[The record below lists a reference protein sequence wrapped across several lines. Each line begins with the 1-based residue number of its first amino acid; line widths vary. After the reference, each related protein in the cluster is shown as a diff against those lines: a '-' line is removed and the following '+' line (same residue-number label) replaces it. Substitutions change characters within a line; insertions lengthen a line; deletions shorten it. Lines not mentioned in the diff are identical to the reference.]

1 MNEQDPWGRPRSR
14 REPPKQSK
22 DKEPDEDK
30 KLPGWAKPPRRP
42 AKQDGLIKQLFEMY
56 QKYAGRPDGDGGK
69 KKPPKIRTLFT
80 AVGGAV
86 LLIWGSLGFYV
97 VDEQERGVVLRFGE
111 YIATIEP
118 GLRWQPY
125 FIDRVIV
132 INVTR
137 VRSFSAR
144 GIMLTKNENIV
155 DVTVEVQYDI
165 NDAPSF
171 ALQVRDPEMSI
182 RQATDSALRHVVGGT
197 DLDQVITEGRAQ
209 VAADVRKRV
218 QAYITNYGT
227 GIRVVQVNIQKAD
240 PPQEVKPAF
249 EDAISA
255 REDEVRFRNQA
266 EAYAKAIV
274 PQARGEARRILEEG
288 QGYKERKI
296 ARAEGDAQR
305 FDLVYAAY
313 REDPSITQRRLYLEA
328 MEEILANSDKVMIDV
343 SKGNNLLYLPLD
355 KILERSP
362 PSDGSATTGGTR
374 STSGRMNDAEL
385 SRIVEEV
392 LQKIDINK
400 FQNNGR

>member
-1 MNEQDPWGRPRSR
+1 MNEQDPWGRPGPR
-14 REPPKQSK
+14 REPTKRPKKQ
-22 DKEPDEDK
+22 EPDEDK
-30 KLPGWAKPPRRP
+30 ELPGWAKPSRRT
-42 AKQDGLIKQLFEMY
+42 KKRDGLIRQLLAMY
-56 QKYAGRPDGDGGK
+56 RKYAGSNGDGN
-69 KKPPKIRTLFT
+69 KKPPKMRTLFT
-80 AVGGAV
+80 AIGGVV

-111 YIATIEP
+111 YIGTVEP

-125 FIDRVIV
+125 LIDKVIV

-137 VRSFSAR
+137 VRSFSSR
-144 GIMLTKNENIV
+144 GIMLTQNENIV

-165 NDAPSF
+165 QDARSF

-182 RQATDSALRHVVGGT
+182 RQATDSALRHVVGST

-209 VAADVRKRV
+209 VATDVRARV
-218 QAYITNYGT
+218 QHYITNYGT
-227 GIRVVQVNIQKAD
+227 GIRVVQVNIQRAD

-288 QGYKERKI
+288 QGYKEQKI

-305 FDLVYAAY
+305 FDLVYEAY

-328 MEEILANSDKVMIDV
+328 MEEILANSDKVLIDV

-355 KILERSP
+355 KMLERS
-362 PSDGSATTGGTR
+362 ATSGNVAPTGGTR
-374 STSGRMNDAEL
+374 GAPPSRLNDAEL
-385 SRIVEEV
+385 SRIVDSV
-392 LQKIDINK
+392 LEKIDLNT
-400 FQNNGR
+400 FQRNGR